1 MSDMAYQDG
10 GSHAPPVGGV
20 RIYPPAP
27 VCTCLLQQVLVVFS
41 KLMV

>member
-1 MSDMAYQDG
+1 MSDMAYPDG

-27 VCTCLLQQVLVVFS
+27 VCNSYF
-41 KLMV
+41 K